1 MVVEKN
7 ENGHWS
13 YKIQTLSHNILLH
26 LWVAPTLQLTLL
38 TIELVLKT
46 FFPFIN

>member
-13 YKIQTLSHNILLH
+13 YKIQTLSHNILKH

-38 TIELVLKT
+38 YNWISIENILS
-46 FFPFIN
+46 IH